1 VREVLVVVFWLWLL
15 TSLTVY
21 AYRIFR
27 RLTRG
32 KPAAERPAT
41 PVAAPAPG
49 APLEPGS
56 TLPPLIS
63 SPPVTDDRAAGPE
76 PSGGKLIPPAPAAP
90 GPGPAASSPEPGT
103 AGVAAP
109 APSTGRRGLFAP
121 STDATVA
128 EPVAAMGA
136 SITVAEAVRGIQMP
150 CDLAPLVGSSPA
162 AVDPH
167 RVVFSTTT
175 ATAERVGGALAD
187 ELERLGFSLRSVADN
202 QAVATKPGAAVTVTI
217 HTDLSAFPTA
227 PAGSVVVTLA
237 T

>member
-1 VREVLVVVFWLWLL
+1 MREVLVVVFWLWLF

-32 KPAAERPAT
+32 KPATGRCATPIAT
-41 PVAAPAPG
+41 PVPG
-49 APLEPGS
+49 APLKPGS

-63 SPPVTDDRAAGPE
+63 SPPVTADPAAGPE
-76 PSGGKLIPPAPAAP
+76 PSDGAP
-90 GPGPAASSPEPGT
+90 
-103 AGVAAP
+103 
-109 APSTGRRGLFAP
+109 
-121 STDATVA
+121 
-128 EPVAAMGA
+128 
-136 SITVAEAVRGIQMP
+136 ITVAEAVQGIRMP
-150 CDLAPLVGSSPA
+150 CDLAPLVGSSTA
-162 AVDPH
+162 ALDPH

-175 ATAERVGGALAD
+175 ATAPQVGGALAD
-187 ELERLGFSLRSVADN
+187 ELERLGFSVRSVADN
-202 QAVATKPGAAVTVTI
+202 QAVATKPGATVTVTI

>member
-1 VREVLVVVFWLWLL
+1 MREVLVVVFWLWLL

-27 RLTRG
+27 RLTGG

-41 PVAAPAPG
+41 PVATPAPG

-63 SPPVTDDRAAGPE
+63 SSPVTDDRAAGPE
-76 PSGGKLIPPAPAAP
+76 PGGGKLVPPAPAAP

-103 AGVAAP
+103 AGVLGR
-109 APSTGRRGLFAP
+109 APSTGRSGLFAP
-121 STDATVA
+121 STDATVD
-128 EPVAAMGA
+128 EPAAATGA

-150 CDLAPLVGSSPA
+150 CDLAPLVGSSP